1 MWLCWQ
7 PKARAVVGLQGRIP
21 VNNTQDV
28 LLELAEQSG
37 IDIRSA
43 HWARVHS
50 FARLIVRE
58 CDQLN
63 LKQSFELSGVITDTE
78 HGSGFDSVCLDTVKR
93 VEQYLAGNA
102 FVQHFGFEPDTNKE
116 STS

>member
-7 PKARAVVGLQGRIP
+7 LKARAVAGLQGRIP
-21 VNNTQDV
+21 VNNTLD
-28 LLELAEQSG
+28 ELAEQSG

-43 HWARVHS
+43 HWARVYS

-58 CDQLN
+58 CDRLN
-63 LKQSFELSGVITDTE
+63 LKQSLELSGVVTDTE

-102 FVQHFGFEPDTNKE
+102 FAQHFGVAE
-116 STS
+116 

>member
-7 PKARAVVGLQGRIP
+7 PKVEAAVVPQGLIP
-21 VNNTQDV
+21 VNNTPDV

-63 LKQSFELSGVITDTE
+63 RRQSFELSGVVSDTE
-78 HGSGFDSVCLDTVKR
+78 EGSGFDSVCLDTVKR
-93 VEQYLAGNA
+93 VEQYLANNA
-102 FVQHFGFEPDTNKE
+102 FAQHFGVEE
-116 STS
+116 

>member
-1 MWLCWQ
+1 MWLYWQ
-7 PKARAVVGLQGRIP
+7 PKARAVVGLQGQIP

-43 HWARVHS
+43 HWARVYS

-58 CDQLN
+58 CNRLN

-93 VEQYLAGNA
+93 VEQYLASNA
-102 FVQHFGFEPDTNKE
+102 FAQHFGFESDTTKE

>member
-7 PKARAVVGLQGRIP
+7 PKVDHEVVPQGLIP
-21 VNNTQDV
+21 VNNTPDV

-43 HWARVHS
+43 HWARVYS

-58 CDQLN
+58 CDRLN
-63 LKQSFELSGVITDTE
+63 LKQSFELSGVVTDTE
-78 HGSGFDSVCLDTVKR
+78 HGSGFDSVCLDTVKQ
-93 VEQYLAGNA
+93 VEQYLANNA
-102 FVQHFGFEPDTNKE
+102 FAQHFGVAE
-116 STS
+116 